1 MATTD
6 NWKELE
12 KKYYMQVVNRMPPV
26 LVRGEGT
33 KVFDN
38 DGNSYLDFTAGWAVL
53 NLGHNHPKVTKAIQ
67 EQASKILQMSNLF
80 YTTPQLPLAK
90 TLIDNSDLDRVFF
103 CNSGAEANEGAC
115 KVARK
120 WGKKHLNGAYEIIT
134 ALNSFHGRTQAMMA
148 ATGQPHYQDNWKPLM
163 PGFVNVEFDNLQA
176 IKDAYDKDKTCA
188 VLLEPIQGEG
198 GVNVPAKDYLREVM
212 EFCHEKNILFMLDEV
227 QTGMGRLG
235 TLFGYQK
242 FEGVQP
248 DVMTLAKALGAGTPL
263 GAFLTKDSCDV
274 LEPGD
279 HGSTFG
285 GNALT
290 TAAGAAAAKV
300 IVEENIPEL
309 AEETG
314 DYLIDRLEE
323 LSSTFHGLVTDIRG
337 KGLLVGF
344 EMNQDIAG
352 AIVTKSLDDGL
363 LINAVRPNM
372 IRFMPPLN
380 VTKDEV
386 DESIRIIKKAI
397 ESIIS

>member
-1 MATTD
+1 MTTTE
-6 NWKELE
+6 NWKKLE
-12 KKYYMQVVNRMPPV
+12 NKYYMQVVNRMPPV
-26 LVRGEGT
+26 LISGEGT

-53 NLGHNHPKVTKAIQ
+53 NLGHNHPAVTKAIQ
-67 EQASKILQMSNLF
+67 DQSSKILQMSNLF
-80 YTTPQLPLAK
+80 YTTPQLNLAK

-120 WGKKHLNGAYEIIT
+120 WGSKHLNGAYEIIT

-148 ATGQPHYQDNWKPLM
+148 ATGQPLYQEKWKPLM
-163 PGFVNVEFDNLQA
+163 PGFVNVEFNNLEA
-176 IKDAYDKDKTCA
+176 IKNAYDEDKTCA
-188 VLLEPIQGEG
+188 VLLEPLQGEG
-198 GVNVPAKDYLREVM
+198 GVNVPSENYLKEVM

-235 TLFGYQK
+235 TLFGYQSFK
-242 FEGVQP
+242 GVEP

-263 GAFLTKDSCDV
+263 GAFLTKDSCV

-300 IVEENIPEL
+300 IVEENISKL
-309 AEETG
+309 AEENG
-314 DYLIDRLEE
+314 RYLVGKLTEFKSKFND
-323 LSSTFHGLVTDIRG
+323 LVTDVRG
-337 KGLLVGF
+337 MGLLVGL

-352 AIVTKSLDDGL
+352 AVVTKCLEEGL

-380 VTKDEV
+380 VTKNEMDEAMKTLEKV
-386 DESIRIIKKAI
+386 VQA
-397 ESIIS
+397 IIS

>member
-1 MATTD
+1 MPTTE
-6 NWKELE
+6 NWKKLE
-12 KKYYMQVVNRMPPV
+12 EKYYMQVVNRMPPV
-26 LVRGEGT
+26 LVDADGT

-38 DGNSYLDFTAGWAVL
+38 EGNSYLDFTAGWAVL
-53 NLGHNHPKVTKAIQ
+53 NLGHNHPEVTKAIQ
-67 EQASKILQMSNLF
+67 EQASKIMQMSNLF

-90 TLIDNSDLDRVFF
+90 ILIDNSDLDRVFF

-115 KVARK
+115 KVAKK
-120 WGKKHLNGAYEIIT
+120 WGKNNLNGAYEIIT

-148 ATGQPHYQDNWKPLM
+148 ATGQPHYQNNWKPLM
-163 PGFVNVEFDNLQA
+163 PGFVNVEFDNLEA
-176 IKDAYDKDKTCA
+176 IKNAYDKNKTCA

-198 GVNVPAKDYLREVM
+198 GVNVPSENYLKDVM

-242 FEGVQP
+242 FKDVQP

-263 GAFLTKDSCDV
+263 GAFLTKDFCDV
-274 LEPGD
+274 FEPGD

-290 TAAGAAAAKV
+290 TAAGGAAAKV
-300 IVEENIPEL
+300 IVEQNIPQL
-309 AEETG
+309 AEENGEYIVSKLTKLKSQFG
-314 DYLIDRLEE
+314 N
-323 LSSTFHGLVTDIRG
+323 LVTDIRG
-337 KGLLVGF
+337 KGLLIGL

-352 AIVTKSLDDGL
+352 EIVKESLKNGL

-380 VTKDEV
+380 VAKNEIDEALETLEKV
-386 DESIRIIKKAI
+386 IK
-397 ESIIS
+397 SIIS